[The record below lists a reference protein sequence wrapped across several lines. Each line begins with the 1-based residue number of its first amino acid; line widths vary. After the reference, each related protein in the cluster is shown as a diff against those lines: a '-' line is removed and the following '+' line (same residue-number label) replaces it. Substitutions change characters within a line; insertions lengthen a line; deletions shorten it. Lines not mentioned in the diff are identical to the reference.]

1 MNLSVLGL
9 YRDVWVARNP
19 PGFAFVLFEDSRD
32 AEDACR
38 EMDGRY
44 VCGEK
49 VRVERLK
56 DRPEVEDLKGLE
68 KSVMSA
74 GESVTSLDS
83 VEAEGN
89 QAWVEI
95 GIADQDDRAVGEF

>member
-9 YRDVWVARNP
+9 YATYGLLEIRLVLHLFCSKTRAMLKMLAARWTEDM
-19 PGFAFVLFEDSRD
+19 FA
-32 AEDACR
+32 
-38 EMDGRY
+38 
-44 VCGEK
+44 
-49 VRVERLK
+49 ERKFAWKWLK